1 MAAAHPREPTQE
13 RAEATREKLLAAAIR
28 CFTTVGYDA
37 ASTRAIEA
45 DAGVKRGLIA
55 YHFKTKDVLWKAAV
69 HWLFTRAGA
78 DFLLAE
84 RNAADVDAD
93 LGARLR
99 YFIRGLVRFSARHP
113 EVNRLM
119 VKEGIHGDW
128 RMDWLV
134 THYVQP
140 MYDRARV
147 LFEQARAAG
156 IAPAMDF
163 PSFYYIAVGGSALLF
178 TMAAEARR
186 LSGVDVS
193 DEAVINH
200 HADALARL
208 LFPGGTP

>member
-1 MAAAHPREPTQE
+1 MVAAQPRDISQE
-13 RAEATREKLLAAAIR
+13 RAEVTREKLLAAAIR
-28 CFTTVGYDA
+28 CFTTIGYDA
-37 ASTRAIEA
+37 ASTRVIEA

-69 HWLFTRAGA
+69 HWLFTRTGA
-78 DFLLAE
+78 EFLLAE

-93 LGARLR
+93 IGARLR
-99 YFIRGLVRFSARHP
+99 YFIRALVRFSARHP

-134 THYVQP
+134 THYVRP
-140 MYDRARV
+140 LYARAEA
-147 LFEQARAAG
+147 LFAQARAAG

-163 PSFYYIAVGGSALLF
+163 PSFYYIAIGGSALLF
-178 TMAAEARR
+178 TMAAEARH
-186 LSGVDVS
+186 LAGVDVN

-208 LFPGGTP
+208 LFPGGPS

>member
-1 MAAAHPREPTQE
+1 MVVSHARETVQE
-13 RAEATREKLLAAAIR
+13 RADVTREKLLAAAIR
-28 CFTTVGYDA
+28 CFTSVGYDA

-69 HWLFTRAGA
+69 DWLFTRAGA
-78 DFLLAE
+78 DFANAE
-84 RNAADVDAD
+84 RHAADVDAD
-93 LGARLR
+93 VGARLR
-99 YFIRGLVRFSARHP
+99 YFIRALVRFSARHP

-119 VKEGIHGDW
+119 VQEGIYGDW

-134 THYVQP
+134 AHYVQP
-140 MYDRARV
+140 LYARAQS
-147 LFEQARAAG
+147 LFDQARAAG

-163 PSFYYIAVGGSALLF
+163 SSFYYIAIGGSALLF

-186 LSGVDVS
+186 LAGVDVT
-193 DEAVINH
+193 DQAVIDH

>member
-1 MAAAHPREPTQE
+1 MLPREPIQE

-28 CFTTVGYDA
+28 CFTSVGYDA

-45 DAGVKRGLIA
+45 DAGVKRGLIT
-55 YHFKTKDVLWKAAV
+55 YHFKSKDVLWKAAV

-78 DFLLAE
+78 DMLMAE
-84 RNAADVDAD
+84 RHAADVDAD

-99 YFIRGLVRFSARHP
+99 YFIRALVRFSARYP

-119 VKEGIHGDW
+119 VQEGIHGDW

-134 THYVQP
+134 THYVRP
-140 MYDRARV
+140 LYTRAEA
-147 LFEQARAAG
+147 LFAQARAAG

-163 PSFYYIAVGGSALLF
+163 PSFYYIAIGGSALLF

-186 LSGVDVS
+186 LAGVDAT
-193 DEAVINH
+193 DEAVIAH